1 MLRFLFALVVAMLL
15 MGSIALCQ
23 YLITHKVDIQLV
35 RDAHQHGQVQ
45 HEQAESLYT
54 LVFIPTFD
62 VREDPF
68 ALKASGEQESVRLL
82 VRSGKKDLVRWTDDI
97 QRGVPIR
104 VEDVELLSDHVEV
117 FIETAPSGTDAG
129 LHHALRLQILRSD
142 VVYADE
148 TLWTTGG
155 RDVLSRRL
163 TIALR
168 PQYDRLDRGLSM
180 GAS

>member
-1 MLRFLFALVVAMLL
+1 MYRFLLALLIAILL
-15 MGSIALCQ
+15 LGSIALCQ
-23 YLITHKVDIQLV
+23 YIITHKVDLQLV
-35 RDAHQHGQVQ
+35 RDVRQHGQVQ
-45 HEQAESLYT
+45 HKEAESLYT
-54 LVFIPTFD
+54 LVIIPTFD

-82 VRSGKKDLVRWTDDI
+82 IRAGQKDVVRWTDDI

-104 VEDVELLSDHVEV
+104 VEEVELPGDHIEL

-129 LHHALRLQILRSD
+129 YQHALRLQILRND

-163 TIALR
+163 SIALR
-168 PQYDRLDRGLSM
+168 PQYDRLDRGLSK